1 MELIYQRTQ
10 QIGIYGH
17 FVESFG
23 ELVDCFFYSLLNTLH
38 LGVVKVPGWVWPGS
52 YYKYF
57 QKDMNQKLRNGS
69 FVIGITLLSFIGW
82 SSCSEGDFSI
92 GKDFVESPTYT
103 AIVDTFSLQLSTIK
117 QDSVITAATGVALT
131 GFIDETESG
140 SVTAKAYFKLA
151 NTDGSFNSKEKFD
164 SACLVMKPTGY
175 YYGDTVVAFNVKVH
189 LLTEEFDDYSSESL
203 YNVDSMSYDPTPI
216 GTKRYYPKPSSSDD
230 VRVRMDVFGKTLF
243 DAIQDSPGQMLDD
256 DDFEDWIYGM
266 VLVPDT
272 LNNKAVIGYDAS
284 EDSLV
289 LRLYTHLSTTET
301 TELYHDFPLTNS
313 SDQFNSITNNTKE
326 LALSELTSIKMKL
339 PESKLNSTAILQGG
353 IGYYTRVDFAGLSS
367 MKELK
372 EKGRIVKASLNVE
385 VLVDSYTY
393 KDLPSTIYLIE
404 ADKINQFQGYVVN
417 SEGSEVSGVLDE
429 SSRQFEHT
437 ALYSFDVTTFLNA
450 IIEEDVVSDDS
461 GVVLA
466 FPESSL
472 KGTVDRMVFAGYKF
486 PDSQTKLNVF
496 YYYYDK
502 E

>member
-1 MELIYQRTQ
+1 
-10 QIGIYGH
+10 
-17 FVESFG
+17 
-23 ELVDCFFYSLLNTLH
+23 
-38 LGVVKVPGWVWPGS
+38 
-52 YYKYF
+52 
-57 QKDMNQKLRNGS
+57 MNQKLRNGS
-69 FVIGITLLSFIGW
+69 FLIGITLLTIIGW
-82 SSCSEGDFSI
+82 SSCSEEDFSI
-92 GKDFVESPTYT
+92 GKNFVQSATYT

-117 QDSVITAATGVALT
+117 QDSIITASTGVALT
-131 GFIDETESG
+131 GFIDESESG
-140 SVTAKAYFKLA
+140 SVKALAYFKLA

-164 SACLVMKPTGY
+164 SACLVMNPTGY
-175 YYGDTVVAFNVKVH
+175 YYGDTASVFSFKVH

-203 YNVDSMSYDPTPI
+203 YNVDSMSYDPSPV
-216 GTKRYYPKPSSSDD
+216 GTKRYYPKPSSSDE
-230 VRVRMDVFGKTLF
+230 VRVRMDAFGETLF
-243 DAIQDSPGQMLDD
+243 DSILNSPGQILDD
-256 DDFEDWIYGM
+256 SDFEDWIYGM

-272 LNNKAVIGYDAS
+272 ISNKAVIGYDAS

-301 TELYHDFPLTNS
+301 TELYHDFPLTSS
-313 SDQFNSITNNTKE
+313 SDQFNGITNNTKE
-326 LALSELTSIKMKL
+326 LALSELTSIKNKL
-339 PESKLNSTAILQGG
+339 SESKLSNMAILQGG

-385 VLVDSYTY
+385 VLVDSYQY

-417 SEGSEVSGVLDE
+417 SSGSEISGVLDE
-429 SSRQFEHT
+429 SSLQFEHT
-437 ALYSFDVTTFLNA
+437 ALYSFDITTFLNA
-450 IIEEDVVSDDS
+450 IIEEDVVSDES

-466 FPESSL
+466 FPESTL
-472 KGTVDRMVFAGYKF
+472 KGSVDRMVFAGYKF